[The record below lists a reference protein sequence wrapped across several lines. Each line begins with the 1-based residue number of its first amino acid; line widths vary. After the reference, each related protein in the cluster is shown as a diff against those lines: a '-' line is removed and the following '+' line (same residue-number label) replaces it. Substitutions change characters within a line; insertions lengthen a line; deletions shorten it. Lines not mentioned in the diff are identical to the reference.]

1 MNQTIRS
8 LAKSRITYYKSRSV
22 LTAVAIMLTA
32 ALLMGLVSGALG
44 VFDISRKQAVASGN
58 HHAVFQNVSEKQ
70 LEQLAHHLD
79 VEALDA
85 VLPFA
90 TVISDNMAG
99 MLLYKTTYKEGI
111 YQGTDNLVHG
121 RFPKTADEICGP
133 PAFFERMGTEPA
145 VGGKIT
151 IPFRMGGRG
160 LIQTRKF
167 TICGLTSQP
176 DLSGMNINNSRIA
189 YSAVISEALV
199 REYPMSGDGQYNA
212 FVRVYGEESLHYD
225 EMEEKINAVGT
236 DIGCEEKDISFNT
249 QYLSTMT
256 ALSAETTA
264 VVAAISLIILFF
276 SALVIYS
283 IYYVSVITDIQEL
296 GRLKALGA
304 SKKQVK
310 KLLLWESMRLSAIA
324 IPAGMLLG
332 YAIPAA
338 ALPAIADYIAESV
351 PTAFAMGRLRMFSLP
366 ASVAIVL
373 AILLTVRI
381 SVHKPL
387 HMAGKISPVEAFRY
401 QESASCGGT
410 RKGHR
415 NVSLFRLAGANLF
428 RNRKRTFVTMMTMG
442 LSCVLFISFSAV
454 LNSMAAENIARA
466 TLPEGDFRLSLDC
479 RWDDKEYPENNF
491 DMLQTKNLFDEDL
504 LEKIRGIDGVTKIK
518 RDGYILL
525 DADPSIPYFAEERK
539 NIAPISRAEAESLRK
554 DVLYGDLDYDKMLAE
569 NGAIFTSDWLWDEA
583 GLSVGESLPVTLYDG
598 DIQIPF
604 TITISAVVKT
614 ENDYGCFMIPEE
626 LWAKLPLQYDTTC
639 DLYIYADRS
648 GYENVKAALQEI
660 AAENDRFDLYSIDE
674 EMELGRLS
682 LILVKLPMYVILI
695 MVALIGCIN
704 LINTM
709 ITGIVTRKKELGI
722 LQAVGLSDGQL
733 RKMLAGEGLF
743 FTAGTLFISV
753 TVGNLFGYLVFLWA
767 KNHRMLGVWTYHY
780 PLRETIGLA
789 AFLIAGQL
797 LITGIMNRR
806 MHRESLID
814 RIRSGE

>member
-1 MNQTIRS
+1 MNQTIRF

-58 HHAVFQNVSEKQ
+58 HHAIFQNVSEKQ

-90 TVISDNMAG
+90 TVISDNMDG

-111 YQGTDNLVHG
+111 YQGTDNLVKG
-121 RFPKTADEICGP
+121 CFPEKADEICGP
-133 PAFFERMGTEPA
+133 PAFFERMGAEPA
-145 VGGKIT
+145 VGGKLT
-151 IPFRMGGRG
+151 IPFRVSGRG
-160 LIQTRKF
+160 LIQDREF
-167 TICGLTSQP
+167 TICGLTSQT
-176 DLSGMNINNSRIA
+176 DLSGTNINDSRIA
-189 YSAVISEALV
+189 YSAVISEALA
-199 REYPMSGDGQYNA
+199 REYPMSGDRQYNA
-212 FVRVYGEESLHYD
+212 FVRVYGEESLPYD
-225 EMEEKINAVGT
+225 EIVEKIKAVGT
-236 DIGCEEKDISFNT
+236 DIGCRENDISCNT

-256 ALSAETTA
+256 ALSTETA
-264 VVAAISLIILFF
+264 AAVAAISLIILFF
-276 SALVIYS
+276 SSLVIYS
-283 IYYVSVITDIQEL
+283 IYYISVITDIQEL

-310 KLLLWESMRLSAIA
+310 KLLLSESMRLSAIA
-324 IPAGMLLG
+324 IPPGMLLG
-332 YAIPAA
+332 YAVPAA
-338 ALPAIADYIAESV
+338 ALPATVNYIVKNV
-351 PTAFAMGRLRMFSLP
+351 PTAFASGRLRMFSLP
-366 ASVAIVL
+366 ASFAIVL

-381 SVHKPL
+381 SLHKPL
-387 HMAGKISPVEAFRY
+387 HMAGKISPVEALRY

-415 NVSLFRLAGANLF
+415 NISLFRLAGANLF

-518 RDGYILL
+518 RDGYVLL
-525 DADPSIPYFAEERK
+525 DADPSIPYFEEERK
-539 NIAPISRAEAESLRK
+539 NIAPISRAEVESLRK
-554 DVLYGDLDYDKMLAE
+554 DVLYGDPDYDKMLAE
-569 NGAIFTSDWLWDEA
+569 NGVIFTSDWLWDEA

-604 TITISAVVKT
+604 TVTISAVVKT
-614 ENDYGCFMIPEE
+614 ENDYGCFVIPEE
-626 LWAKLPLQYDTTC
+626 LWEKLPLQYDTTC
-639 DLYIYADRS
+639 DLYIYADRA
-648 GYENVKAALQEI
+648 GYENVKTALQEI
-660 AAENDRFDLYSIDE
+660 AAEQDRFDLYSIDE

-682 LILVKLPMYVILI
+682 LILIKLPMYVLLI

-722 LQAVGLSDGQL
+722 LQAVGLSDRQL
-733 RKMLAGEGLF
+733 RKMLSGEGLY
-743 FTAGTLFISV
+743 FTAGTLLISV
-753 TVGNLFGYLVFLWA
+753 TVGNLFGYLAFLWA

-789 AFLIAGQL
+789 AWLIAGQL

>member
-1 MNQTIRS
+1 MNQTIKS

-22 LTAVAIMLTA
+22 LTAAAIMLTA
-32 ALLMGLVSGALG
+32 ALLTGLVSGGLG
-44 VFDISRKQAVASGN
+44 VIDISRKQAVAAGN
-58 HHAVFQNVSEKQ
+58 HHALFQGVSEKQ

-90 TVISDNMAG
+90 LVISDNMDG
-99 MLLYKTTYKEGI
+99 MLLYKTSYKEGI
-111 YQGTDNLVHG
+111 YQGTGNLAQG
-121 RFPKTADEICGP
+121 YFPEKANEICGP
-133 PAFFERMGTEPA
+133 PAFFERMGAEPT

-151 IPFRMGGRG
+151 IPFRVGGRG
-160 LIQTRKF
+160 LIQTREF
-167 TICGLTSQP
+167 TICGLTSQTDFP
-176 DLSGMNINNSRIA
+176 GTNLNDSRIA
-189 YSAVISEALV
+189 CSAVISKALV
-199 REYPMSGDGQYNA
+199 REYPVSESGQYNA
-212 FVRVYGEESLHYD
+212 FVRVYGEESLPYD
-225 EMEEKINAVGT
+225 EMEEKIKAVAT
-236 DIGCEEKDISFNT
+236 DIGCGENDISLST

-264 VVAAISLIILFF
+264 VVAAVSLIILFF

-310 KLLLWESMRLSAIA
+310 KLLLAESMKLSAIA
-324 IPAGMLLG
+324 IPPGMLLG
-332 YAIPAA
+332 YAVPAA
-338 ALPAIADYIAESV
+338 ALPAIGDYIVESV
-351 PTAFAMGRLRMFSLP
+351 PTAFAMGELHMFSLP
-366 ASVAIVL
+366 AFVIIIL

-381 SVHKPL
+381 SLHKPL
-387 HMAGKISPVEAFRY
+387 HMAGKISPVEALRY
-401 QESASCGGT
+401 QESASCGGI

-415 NVSLFRLAGANLF
+415 NIGLFRLACANLF

-466 TLPEGDFRLSLDC
+466 TLPEGDFRLSFNC

-491 DMLQTKNLFDEDL
+491 DVLQTKNLFDEDL
-504 LEKIRGIDGVTKIK
+504 LEKIRSIAGVTTIK

-539 NIAPISRAEAESLRK
+539 NIAPISRAEVESLRK

-598 DIQIPF
+598 DRQIPF
-604 TITISAVVKT
+604 TVTISAVVKT
-614 ENDYGCFMIPEE
+614 ENDYGCFVIPEE

-648 GYENVKAALQEI
+648 GYENVKTALQEI
-660 AAENDRFDLYSIDE
+660 AAENDRFDLYSMDE

-682 LILVKLPMYVILI
+682 LILVKLPMYVLLI
-695 MVALIGCIN
+695 MVGLIGCIN

-722 LQAVGLSDGQL
+722 LQAVGLSDRQL
-733 RKMLAGEGLF
+733 RKMLAGEGLY

-767 KNHRMLGVWTYHY
+767 KNHRMLGVWKYRY
-780 PLRETIGLA
+780 PLWETIGLA